1 MIDQNIW
8 TLMELELYKWM
19 PNRAIV
25 YREMKI
31 QDPKKLTKTISSRL
45 TNVL

>member
-1 MIDQNIW
+1 
-8 TLMELELYKWM
+8 MELELYKWM

-25 YREMKI
+25 NFPYREMKI